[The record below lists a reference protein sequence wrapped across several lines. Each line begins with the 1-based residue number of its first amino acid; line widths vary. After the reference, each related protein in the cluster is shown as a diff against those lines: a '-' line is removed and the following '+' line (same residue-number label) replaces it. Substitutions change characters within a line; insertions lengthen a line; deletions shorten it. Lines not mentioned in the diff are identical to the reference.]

1 MTVGTGSGIVGA
13 GVIAVLLAISV
24 VALWV
29 AQHPDALRRWVAAA
43 RPLRFARI
51 DEALTRLSGRLGI
64 SLVALAVGVAGLS
77 AVAVLAVG
85 FADLLDDVLDGGGA
99 VQFDG
104 PIVHWLAGHR
114 EAVLTDVL
122 LAVTRLGNTG
132 AQALGITVVSVVAAV
147 AGRSWLPI
155 LVAVTGGGGIG
166 LVISAAKHVVGR
178 YRPPL
183 PDALISPGGFSFPS
197 GHATGAAAVGLLC
210 AWMLCRWVVH
220 RWVAQVAIW
229 AVTVALI
236 VLIGFS
242 RVYLGVHFPTDVMA
256 GWFLGAA
263 WAGVVIL
270 LVEWWSNTTRR
281 RRPIA
286 GVNPGTAIST

>member
-1 MTVGTGSGIVGA
+1 MTVGTGAGIVGV
-13 GVIAVLLAISV
+13 GVIVVLLAIS
-24 VALWV
+24 ALAVW
-29 AQHPDALRRWVAAA
+29 AARHPSPLRRWVALA

-51 DEALTRLSGRLGI
+51 DEALRRLSDRLGI

-77 AVAVLAVG
+77 VVAVLAVG

-114 EAVLTDVL
+114 EPLLTNVL

-132 AQALGITVVSVVAAV
+132 AQALCITAV
-147 AGRSWLPI
+147 AIVSAVVGRSWLPI
-155 LVAVTGGGGIG
+155 VVAVTGGGGIG

-178 YRPPL
+178 HRPPF
-183 PDALISPGGFSFPS
+183 PDALITPGGFSFPS

-210 AWMLCRWVVH
+210 AWMLCRWVAH
-220 RWVAQVAIW
+220 RWVVQVAIW

-263 WAGVVIL
+263 WAGIVTLV
-270 LVEWWSNTTRR
+270 VEWWSTTTRR
-281 RRPIA
+281 RSLAFTSR
-286 GVNPGTAIST
+286 